1 MRVAKT
7 MGCENGV
14 WEVRNDGEKDINL
27 KKKKDYKMRSF
38 GNNLSHLPPL
48 RISETKSAH
57 PNVFLIMFL
66 KNALLFYMILCRLL
80 VHIFNKIIF

>member
-27 KKKKDYKMRSF
+27 KKKK
-38 GNNLSHLPPL
+38 
-48 RISETKSAH
+48 
-57 PNVFLIMFL
+57 
-66 KNALLFYMILCRLL
+66 ILQNEEFWQQF
-80 VHIFNKIIF
+80 IPFTSTED